1 MPGFCFGA
9 TVVSAAPPASRY
21 IMVATA
27 LAACPLSYRLRV
39 AIREGGMRDMR
50 RLRPALLGYFLLV
63 LALSTLPVGAADAA
77 TIVALGASNTF
88 GKGVARNQAY
98 PAQLEAIL
106 RAKGANVRVV
116 NAGINGDTTEGMLQ
130 RLDRAVPNGT
140 SAVILQPGGNDRRKG
155 SPDRTSEIQGRL
167 SARGIP
173 VIMMPNG
180 MLRGLPHQPHG
191 QHLTPEG
198 YHMLAEQVASQVA
211 GAIGR

>member
-1 MPGFCFGA
+1 MK
-9 TVVSAAPPASRY
+9 SH
-21 IMVATA
+21 
-27 LAACPLSYRLRV
+27 SYRF
-39 AIREGGMRDMR
+39 GGRG
-50 RLRPALLGYFLLV
+50 LLSV
-63 LALSTLPVGAADAA
+63 LASTFILTSAPAAAA
-77 TIVALGASNTF
+77 TIVALGASNTY

-130 RLDRAVPNGT
+130 RLDRVVPNGT

-155 SPDRTSEIQGRL
+155 SQDRTSEIQSRL

-173 VIMMPNG
+173 VIMIPNS
-180 MLRGLPHQPHG
+180 MFRGLPHQPDG

-198 YHMLAEQVASQVA
+198 YHMLAEQMASQVA
-211 GAIGR
+211 GVISR

>member
-1 MPGFCFGA
+1 MK
-9 TVVSAAPPASRY
+9 
-21 IMVATA
+21 
-27 LAACPLSYRLRV
+27 LR
-39 AIREGGMRDMR
+39 AFRQG
-50 RLRPALLGYFLLV
+50 LLGS
-63 LALSTLPVGAADAA
+63 LAIAAIFAFTAASADAA
-77 TIVALGASNTF
+77 TVVALGASNTF
-88 GKGVARNQAY
+88 GKGIARNQAY

-155 SPDRTSEIQGRL
+155 SPDRTSEIQSRL

-180 MLRGLPHQPHG
+180 MLRGLPHQPDG

-198 YHMLAEQVASQVA
+198 YHMLAEQVASQVV
-211 GAIGR
+211 GVIRR